1 MKYIKDMRHH
11 NNISSI
17 VARLALVLVVAL
29 MDIGAM
35 NAQNITSVHGVVS
48 DDMGPLM
55 GATVC
60 EVDATGRIIESAVTD
75 LNGNFTMKVRNTKN
89 KIRFSYV
96 GMKTVLLP
104 INKSTF
110 NITMS
115 SATTLKE
122 VTVKSKKR
130 MQGNNLPIPQRE
142 ISYATQTISM
152 KEFEGL
158 GITSVDEALQG
169 RIAGLDI
176 VAGSGNLGSGSSMRL
191 RGTSSIS
198 SLTNQNPLIVIDGNV
213 WADEA
218 GELSSFDL
226 SSSSDEQFAQLLKIN
241 PEDIASITVLKD
253 GASAAIYGS
262 QGGAGVI
269 EITTKRGARGKPKLT
284 YSLKLT
290 GTYQPKGYDLL
301 NGDDYTMLLKESY
314 FNPEQDD
321 NVTANIDL
329 LNYRNPLYYSEAEQY
344 NNNTDWRDAVTQWG
358 LRQNHYITISG
369 GGEKA
374 TFRISG
380 GFDHETGSV
389 IEQKLQ
395 RFSTRVNLDY
405 NVSQRIR
412 VQTNFALTYTK
423 NNQNYDNLLSIAQK
437 KMPNMGIYEQDRYTG
452 EDTDKYYTMLQNE
465 ALGNMTWNIEKQA
478 WEYTDYFKNDQK
490 SYPNPVAS
498 AKLATNQTRS
508 YDMNPELVINYQL
521 LGLDEDHWRL
531 DWRGSVYMNISNKY
545 IDRYYPSELV
555 TTAWSSNN
563 HNLSYAA
570 SSKSVSFN
578 TKHTLT
584 LIPAFKN
591 KDHSAMAMA
600 RFELN
605 SGTSTGQSTNGYGL
619 ASGVI
624 TSPEAGGMIS
634 NPGSSFGEWR
644 SMYFTFSGHY
654 AYKSRYML
662 DLSLRADGTTKFGP
676 DKRWGYFPS
685 VSLRWNVIDEPWMAK
700 LKPVLSMLSIRPGWA
715 RVGNAPNRD
724 YLYTSIYRQG
734 STYIDMTSFVPDN
747 IRLTDLQWETISK
760 YNLGFDL
767 GFLDDRLTLTFE
779 VYRNTTEN
787 MLMGG
792 YRIPSSAGFT
802 YLATKNNGKM
812 RNTGWEFH
820 INTNRL
826 IKKGKFTMDIN
837 ANFGN
842 NSNEILELDD
852 NILKSLNSTF
862 NYENRQVLQRV
873 QLHNPF
879 GAIYGFRYK
888 GVYSVNYD
896 TFAGMTQA
904 EQQALIDGT
913 LPDEFYAKHG
923 LSPQPLTAPVALNAD
938 GKVIYDDEGMPVR
951 MVFGYSNEPGVGLG
965 DDPYKFSGGDAIY
978 EDVNHDGN
986 IDKYDIVY
994 LGSSL
999 PKLTGGFGFTF
1010 NWNGWRLNTQFNYRV
1025 GNKILNMAR
1034 LDLEAMT
1041 GNNNQSQAV
1050 NYRWR
1055 KEYQVT
1061 SIPRAMYGNA
1071 SNYNTLVSDRFVE
1084 DGTYL
1089 RMSYAQLSY
1098 AIQKKY
1104 LTWIGLQKI
1113 NVYLSVN
1120 NPFVL
1125 TKYSGVDPDVSY
1137 GSYGAAT
1144 DWGQTPRARSY
1155 TLGVTVDF

>member
-1 MKYIKDMRHH
+1 MIHQK
-11 NNISSI
+11 NISYI
-17 VARLALVLVVAL
+17 AQRLASLLMLAWLSTAVA
-29 MDIGAM
+29 I
-35 NAQNITSVHGVVS
+35 AQGITSVHGTLS

-60 EVDATGRIIESAVTD
+60 EIDATGRIIESAVTD
-75 LNGNFTMKVRNTKN
+75 MNGNFTMKVRNQKD
-89 KIRFSYV
+89 KLRFSYV
-96 GMKTVLLP
+96 GLKTVTVP
-104 INKSTF
+104 INKTTY
-110 NITMS
+110 NMKLT
-115 SATTLKE
+115 SATVLKE
-122 VTVKSKKR
+122 VTIKSKRR

-152 KEFEGL
+152 KEFEGM

-176 VAGSGNLGSGSSMRL
+176 VAGSGNLGSGSTMRL

-218 GELSSFDL
+218 GELASFDFGA
-226 SSSSDEQFAQLLKIN
+226 SSDEQFAQLLKIN
-241 PEDIASITVLKD
+241 PEDISAITVLKD
-253 GASAAIYGS
+253 AAATAIYGS
-262 QGGAGVI
+262 QGGSGVI
-269 EITTKRGARGKPKLT
+269 EITTKRGVRGKPKLT

-290 GTYQPKGYDLL
+290 GTYQPKGYNLL
-301 NGDDYTMLLKESY
+301 NGDDFTMLLKESY
-314 FNPEQDD
+314 FNPEQNDEAS
-321 NVTANIDL
+321 NVKA
-329 LNYRNPLYYSEAEQY
+329 LNYLDPLIYSEAEQY
-344 NNNTDWRDAVTQWG
+344 NNNTDWVDAVTQWG
-358 LRQNHYITISG
+358 LRQNHYVTISG

-389 IEQKLQ
+389 IKQKLN

-423 NNQNYDNLLSIAQK
+423 NDQNSDNLLSIAQR

-465 ALGNMTWNIEKQA
+465 GKTYKWDLNNRTG
-478 WEYTDYFKNDQK
+478 EYEWMVDKDYFKSDQLT
-490 SYPNPVAS
+490 YPNPVAS
-498 AKLATNQTRS
+498 ANLAKNQTRS

-521 LGLDEDHWRL
+521 LGLDEDHWQL
-531 DWRGSVYMNISNKY
+531 NWRGSVYMNISNKY
-545 IDRYYPSELV
+545 VDRYYPSELV
-555 TTAWSSNN
+555 TTPWSSNN
-563 HNLSYAA
+563 HNTSYSA

-584 LIPAFKN
+584 LTPHFNN
-591 KDHSAMAMA
+591 KDHSMLAMG

-605 SGTSTGQSTNGYGL
+605 SGTSTSQSTSGYGL
-619 ASGVI
+619 ASGPK
-624 TSPEAGGMIS
+624 SPVAGGMIT
-634 NPGSSFGEWR
+634 NPGSGYGEWR
-644 SMYFTFSGHY
+644 SMFFTFSTHY
-654 AYKSRYML
+654 AYKGKYMV

-676 DKRWGYFPS
+676 GRRWGYFPA
-685 VSLRWNVIDEPWMAK
+685 VSLRWNIIDEPWMEWSK
-700 LKPVLSMLSIRPGWA
+700 KVLSMLSLRPSWG
-715 RVGNAPNRD
+715 RVGHQPNRD

-734 STYIDMTSFVPDN
+734 SSYIDMTSFYPEN
-747 IRLTDLQWETISK
+747 IRLTDMQWETVSS
-760 YNLGFDL
+760 YNIGMDFGF
-767 GFLDDRLTLTFE
+767 FNDRLTLTLE
-779 VYRNTTEN
+779 GYRSTTKD
-787 MLMGG
+787 MLMAG
-792 YRIPSSAGFT
+792 YRIPSNTGFT
-802 YLATKNNGKM
+802 TVGYKNNGSL
-812 RNTGWEFH
+812 RNVGWEFH

-826 IKKGKFTMDIN
+826 IKAGKFTMDLN

-842 NSNEILELDD
+842 NRNELLTMDENVL
-852 NILKSLNSTF
+852 NNLNSTF
-862 NYENRQVLQRV
+862 NYENRQILQRV

-888 GVYSVNYD
+888 GVYNVNYD
-896 TFAGMTQA
+896 TFAA
-904 EQQALIDGT
+904 LSNDEQRGLLDGT
-913 LPDEFYAKHG
+913 LPDKFYKERG
-923 LSPQPLTAPVALNAD
+923 WEKRPMTAPVVLKED
-938 GKVIYDDEGMPVR
+938 GSIVYDDKGRPKQI
-951 MVFGYSNEPGVGLG
+951 VFGYSNETGVGLTT
-965 DDPYKFSGGDAIY
+965 PYKFAGGDAIY
-978 EDVNHDGN
+978 EDVNNDGN
-986 IDKYDIVY
+986 INALDIMY

-1010 NWNGWRLNTQFNYRV
+1010 NYSGWRLTTQFNYRV

-1055 KEYQVT
+1055 KEGQQT

-1084 DGTYL
+1084 DGSYL

-1098 AIQKKY
+1098 SIQKKH
-1104 LTWIGLQKI
+1104 LKWIGLERI
-1113 NVYLSVN
+1113 NLYASVN

-1125 TKYSGVDPDVSY
+1125 TKYSGVDPDVNY

-1155 TLGVTVDF
+1155 TLGLSVDF